1 MKTITIEIPD
11 NLSGAVAES
20 EDDLPRAFRLAAAI
34 QWYSQ
39 GLISQGKGAEVTG
52 LTRAGFL
59 DALFHAKVPACQVT
73 PEELEEEGDRLAAK
87 TDRPRPP
94 ITGVPKSRATAR
106 GYLSSPMISRS
117 LWRRCGKQY
126 SKHDR
131 SRVCELGRLPI
142 PSSGTLLS
150 GCRKSDAVG
159 WTVIR

>member
-39 GLISQGKGAEVTG
+39 GLISQGKGAEVAG

-73 PEELEEEGDRLAAK
+73 PEELEEEVPPCVEDGSSTPADHGSAESGQLRGAIC
-87 TDRPRPP
+87 RPR
-94 ITGVPKSRATAR
+94 
-106 GYLSSPMISRS
+106 
-117 LWRRCGKQY
+117 
-126 SKHDR
+126 
-131 SRVCELGRLPI
+131 
-142 PSSGTLLS
+142 
-150 GCRKSDAVG
+150 
-159 WTVIR
+159 